1 MIVMNGKTKSICVSE
16 SSSYYSNLLN
26 TTHQWLTT
34 DMSNRTYTYSG
45 FGSEVYPDH
54 EIFSILADTPFDKFT
69 NDFKNNFYLSGM
81 IYEINFEI
89 DYEIIML
96 TSQNCKFYIST
107 GISLSKNL
115 TDIVT
120 VTDSQKGHLSKTI
133 TFDHGGYKPANF
145 TGLFLNE
152 WNIPEDST
160 LKFTNWKLSIT
171 KIIQLPNQQ
180 CIKRCVKDIFHDYII
195 DDDGTVWLHL
205 LHQNRKGS
213 LTYGMFSASGSN
225 IRNTFVYESQDV
237 WSACCLMKN
246 VNHGTN
252 YEFLVTQSANGGNKT
267 RCRWIQSVSP
277 YEGTFAT
284 TTHANITAVENIGA
298 SYGGMYA
305 WSENNAWCFNNGNNG
320 NWHGCGNRT
329 NWTDTQMIPGYNGM
343 NVTGEQDLYIRV
355 YNIYK

>member
-1 MIVMNGKTKSICVSE
+1 MIVMNCKTKSKIKSKF
-16 SSSYYSNLLN
+16 N
-26 TTHQWLTT
+26 HQWLSTSFT
-34 DMSNRTYTYSG
+34 NRTISYKGNNGTNQSTTLSYFTDEFKTL
-45 FGSEVYPDH
+45 FGSAKLD
-54 EIFSILADTPFDKFT
+54 A
-69 NDFKNNFYLSGM
+69 GM
-81 IYEINFEI
+81 MYKVHFEI
-89 DYEIIML
+89 DYEITCS
-96 TSQNCKFYIST
+96 TSTAGTFYVQIDGWPYTS
-107 GISLSKNL
+107 L
-115 TDIVT
+115 TDT
-120 VTDSQKGHLSKTI
+120 VTIANSQKGHLSKTAI
-133 TFDHGGYKPANF
+133 FQKNSSYSSGVSNVYVRCDNVPTD
-145 TGLFLNE
+145 T
-152 WNIPEDST
+152 T
-160 LKFTNWKLSIT
+160 LKFSNWKLGIT
-171 KIIQLPNQQ
+171 EITSGTDPRTHENAQI
-180 CIKRCVKDIFHDYII
+180 KDIFHDYIV

-320 NWHGCGNRT
+320 NWFGCGNRT

-355 YNIYK
+355 YSVYK